1 MKRLIGLFVC
11 SIMVFSVTG
20 LAYNVTTDFDNIS
33 MDDDVPIWE
42 NGYAWRYNIGKF
54 SFQLN
59 QSGQLMSLDM
69 SLTDL
74 LIDVIGTTTT
84 SYKLSVSGNING
96 LFDYDD
102 GAGTKIGGIL
112 FITKISSGEIK
123 IRQADLAA
131 EQAYFVIKS
140 IALVLEHPLA
150 PIPIPIPLTITINII
165 QETPRSLI
173 DFPLYDGKEGIIPE
187 SDISANIR
195 VESFVLKIL
204 HSLISSFPEE
214 IYVEQ
219 NVTLPMLLY
228 TATEEQVSVEA
239 GNYTAYN
246 IEFFQG
252 LLGSIYYAPVAGN
265 YIKAVAEINTMDI
278 MFDVKGELKDTT
290 YR

>member
-1 MKRLIGLFVC
+1 MKRLVCIIVCTLLLF
-11 SIMVFSVTG
+11 SMTS
-20 LAYNVTTDFDNIS
+20 LANNIKTDVKTIT
-33 MDDDVPIWE
+33 MDDEVPVWE
-42 NGYAWRYNIGKF
+42 NGNSWRYNIGKL

-69 SLTDL
+69 SLSDL
-74 LIDVIGTTTT
+74 LIEVIGTTTT

-102 GAGTKIGGIL
+102 GAGTTIGGIL
-112 FITKISSGEIK
+112 FITKVTGELK

-131 EQAYFVIKS
+131 EQANFVIKS

-150 PIPIPIPLTITINII
+150 PIPLPIPLTITINVL
-165 QETPRSLI
+165 QESPRPLI

-187 SDISANIR
+187 TNITANIR

-204 HSLISSFPEE
+204 HSLINGFPEE

-219 NVTLPMLLY
+219 NVTLPTLLY
-228 TATEEQVSVEA
+228 TAKEEQVSVEA
-239 GNYTAYN
+239 GNFTAYN

-252 LLGSIYYAPVAGN
+252 LLGSIYYAPAAGN

-278 MFDVKGELKDTT
+278 MLDVKGELKDTT